1 MADNFLEYQREAFE
15 ARKAKKERERKKR
28 LRKYLEAYKKKLAQ
42 QKADQKESAEEWAL
56 TRDGR
61 GKNPRVGI
69 CLRHVMGVKNPAG
82 GVFLRFM
89 PQIVDI
95 HSRYWMKEPWGM
107 AKKVGDLCR
116 FSIEIVNFVSIN
128 SEL

>member
-61 GKNPRVGI
+61 SKNPQVGT
-69 CLRHVMGVKNPAG
+69 CLRACDGSQESGRRSFSSFYATNS
-82 GVFLRFM
+82 R
-89 PQIVDI
+89 
-95 HSRYWMKEPWGM
+95 HS
-107 AKKVGDLCR
+107 
-116 FSIEIVNFVSIN
+116 
-128 SEL
+128 

>member
-1 MADNFLEYQREAFE
+1 MNPPKQMADNFLEYQREAFE

-61 GKNPRVGI
+61 SKNPRVGT
-69 CLRHVMGVKNPAG
+69 CLGMWWE
-82 GVFLRFM
+82 
-89 PQIVDI
+89 
-95 HSRYWMKEPWGM
+95 SRIRQAEFFF
-107 AKKVGDLCR
+107 VLCHK
-116 FSIEIVNFVSIN
+116 
-128 SEL
+128 

>member
-61 GKNPRVGI
+61 SKNPRVGT
-69 CLRHVMGVKNPAG
+69 CLRACDGSQESGRRSFSSFYATNS
-82 GVFLRFM
+82 R
-89 PQIVDI
+89 
-95 HSRYWMKEPWGM
+95 HS
-107 AKKVGDLCR
+107 
-116 FSIEIVNFVSIN
+116 
-128 SEL
+128 